1 MWICVFTT
9 CSTTFVPCDTHL
21 DLCNVCIHEFVSMY
35 VRTSMYVCMYV
46 CMHVTYVCIAVYMYV
61 YNQWRTKGVVWGFP
75 PPPRNSEDTGGSSI
89 ACARR
94 TGASISFCSSLCSR
108 TVVIY

>member
-75 PPPRNSEDTGGSSI
+75 PPPKF
-89 ACARR
+89 RR
-94 TGASISFCSSLCSR
+94 YRWILDRMCKKNRRLDFLL
-108 TVVIY
+108 

>member
-1 MWICVFTT
+1 
-9 CSTTFVPCDTHL
+9 
-21 DLCNVCIHEFVSMY
+21 MY

-75 PPPRNSEDTGGSSI
+75 PPPEIPKIPVDPRSHVQEEP
-89 ACARR
+89 APR
-94 TGASISFCSSLCSR
+94 FPF
-108 TVVIY
+108 VVHCVLVRL